1 VAPRAPRAALPRRGP
16 SVQRRR
22 RGRAVAG
29 GRGRRGLPF
38 AAGPRPWRPGN
49 PQCTAAL
56 FGLLGAL
63 ALLTGL
69 ACQRAGGPERV
80 RGVVVGVEARSI
92 ARADGLTLRAAG
104 GQEYHFR
111 VDPGVDWTPGHLRE
125 HMALAEPIVVEFT
138 RQSDGLLAT
147 RIDDG

>member
-1 VAPRAPRAALPRRGP
+1 L
-16 SVQRRR
+16 
-22 RGRAVAG
+22 AVAAG
-29 GRGRRGLPF
+29 PRPRGLPF
-38 AAGPRPWRPGN
+38 AAGPRPRRPAR
-49 PQCTAAL
+49 PPWTAAL

-92 ARADGLTLRAAG
+92 ARADGLTLSAAG

-111 VDPGVDWTPGHLRE
+111 VDSGVDWTPGHLRE
-125 HMALAEPIVVEFT
+125 HMALAEPILVEFT
-138 RQSDGLLAT
+138 RQSDGLVAT